1 MEWLG
6 LQMLAD
12 LPATGQIILEC
23 NYNPY
28 LLVLAFLVAGAGCFA
43 TLSMAERL
51 NHVEQPAAQRQWRLL
66 GACCLAGSVWAL
78 HFINMLAL
86 QAPVEVQFDFAL
98 TGLSLI
104 IMLFAAWLAMNTLGY
119 RDLRP
124 RHFLQAAIC
133 IGLGIAA
140 MHYIGMAAMHSN
152 AQQFYRPDMFAASIA
167 IAIVTSLLALL
178 LARYFRYGSGTLHQL
193 LKYGA
198 SLLMAGGIFAT
209 HFTGMWAMTLIIPA
223 DSTVTLPNADNNLQL
238 SLTIAFITLL
248 ISASSISAAL
258 SDQKLQSKEHDLRR
272 VNVLLSQLDQA
283 RVSLQQA
290 AHYDALTNLINRRGF
305 NQVFAERL
313 VEQTVNEGMLAV
325 MFLDIDHFK
334 RINDSLGH
342 DAGDELLKVIAGYIK
357 AATRSQDVVARFGGD
372 EFCIL
377 IALNSRE
384 EARHLAQRIML
395 KMKEPIDLAGRRMV
409 MTTSIGISIFPD
421 DGRTSEELLKNA
433 DLALYQSKGCGR
445 NSLNFFNNSLKTRA
459 TLELQLEEELRSALF
474 EEQGLRIHYQPIFDL
489 HTGQVAKL
497 EALVRWQHPQH
508 GLLSPDRFIG
518 IAEANG
524 LITELDLWVL
534 RHACKDLAL
543 LSRHGYKGL
552 KVTVNCSALTL
563 GHEELAEE
571 VESAL
576 QQAGLP
582 ACQLE
587 LEVTENALMGNIQS
601 TIALLKDIRALG
613 VSLSIDD
620 FGTGYSSLAY
630 LKRLPLDTLK
640 IDRSFIQDVPRCRQD
655 MEIVQAIIIM
665 AHTLH
670 LQVITEGVE
679 SIEQYQF
686 LAQQSCDFV
695 QGYLLSRPVPLSKLR
710 TILNQLNQR
719 NEQSLVSF
727 NPYVGTDRSASPDLF
742 ANNPGYRAS
751 ASAARPGH

>member
-66 GACCLAGSVWAL
+66 GACCLAGGVWAL

-86 QAPVEVQFDFAL
+86 QAPIEVQFDFAL

-104 IMLFAAWLAMNTLGY
+104 VMLFAAWLAMNTLGY

-124 RHFLQAAIC
+124 RHFFHAAIC

-152 AQQFYRPDMFAASIA
+152 AQQFYQPDMFVASIA

-223 DSTVTLPNADNNLQL
+223 DSAVALPNADNNLQL

-313 VEQTVNEGMLAV
+313 V
-325 MFLDIDHFK
+325 
-334 RINDSLGH
+334 
-342 DAGDELLKVIAGYIK
+342 
-357 AATRSQDVVARFGGD
+357 
-372 EFCIL
+372 
-377 IALNSRE
+377 
-384 EARHLAQRIML
+384 
-395 KMKEPIDLAGRRMV
+395 
-409 MTTSIGISIFPD
+409 
-421 DGRTSEELLKNA
+421 
-433 DLALYQSKGCGR
+433 
-445 NSLNFFNNSLKTRA
+445 
-459 TLELQLEEELRSALF
+459 
-474 EEQGLRIHYQPIFDL
+474 
-489 HTGQVAKL
+489 
-497 EALVRWQHPQH
+497 
-508 GLLSPDRFIG
+508 
-518 IAEANG
+518 
-524 LITELDLWVL
+524 
-534 RHACKDLAL
+534 
-543 LSRHGYKGL
+543 
-552 KVTVNCSALTL
+552 
-563 GHEELAEE
+563 
-571 VESAL
+571 
-576 QQAGLP
+576 
-582 ACQLE
+582 
-587 LEVTENALMGNIQS
+587 
-601 TIALLKDIRALG
+601 
-613 VSLSIDD
+613 
-620 FGTGYSSLAY
+620 
-630 LKRLPLDTLK
+630 
-640 IDRSFIQDVPRCRQD
+640 
-655 MEIVQAIIIM
+655 
-665 AHTLH
+665 
-670 LQVITEGVE
+670 
-679 SIEQYQF
+679 
-686 LAQQSCDFV
+686 
-695 QGYLLSRPVPLSKLR
+695 
-710 TILNQLNQR
+710 
-719 NEQSLVSF
+719 
-727 NPYVGTDRSASPDLF
+727 
-742 ANNPGYRAS
+742 
-751 ASAARPGH
+751 